1 MSGGTVDSQ
10 IALWIAGFSYPAVF
24 FLLVLCGVGAPLS
37 EELVV
42 LTGGL
47 MVARSG
53 ASFPIMALAAYLGIL
68 AGDSALYRIGYA
80 LGPRV
85 FSHPRLSRMLP
96 PTRVLLLQ
104 EMFQKRGPLAV
115 WLARFL
121 PGLRAPSFLLA
132 GAMRLPYRQFLLA
145 DGSAAWIPAL
155 GMTWLGMRFG
165 PEILA
170 DVQGG
175 LRWVLVG
182 VLVVGVLVL
191 VRRWWR
197 QRAALRSA
205 RLLGAPEQEL

>member
-1 MSGGTVDSQ
+1 VEAQ

-24 FLLVLCGVGAPLS
+24 LLLVLCGVGAPLS

-47 MVARSG
+47 VVARSG
-53 ASFPIMALAAYLGIL
+53 ASFPIMVLAAYLGIL

-96 PTRVLLLQ
+96 PARVLLLQ
-104 EMFQKRGPLAV
+104 EMYMKRGAVAV

-121 PGLRAPSFLLA
+121 PGLRAPAYLLA
-132 GAMRLPYRQFLLA
+132 GATRLPYRQFLLA
-145 DGSAAWIPAL
+145 DGCAAWIPAL
-155 GMTWLGMRFG
+155 GMTWLGFRFG
-165 PEILA
+165 PEVLA

-175 LRWVLVG
+175 LRWVLALALAVG
-182 VLVVGVLVL
+182 VIMLVV
-191 VRRWWR
+191 RWFR
-197 QRAALRSA
+197 QRAALRAS
-205 RLLGAPEQEL
+205 RLIGTPEREV

>member
-1 MSGGTVDSQ
+1 MVEEQ

-24 FLLVLCGVGAPLS
+24 LLLVLCGVGAPLS

-47 MVARSG
+47 VVARSG
-53 ASFPIMALAAYLGIL
+53 ASFPIMVLAAYLGIL

-85 FSHPRLSRMLP
+85 FSHPRLARMLP
-96 PTRVLLLQ
+96 PARVTLLQ
-104 EMFQKRGPLAV
+104 EMYMKRGPMAV

-121 PGLRAPSFLLA
+121 PGLRAPAYLLA
-132 GAMRLPYRQFLLA
+132 GATRLPYRQFVLA

-155 GMTWLGMRFG
+155 GMTWLGVRFG
-165 PEILA
+165 PQVLA

-175 LRWVLVG
+175 LRWVLALALAVG
-182 VLVVGVLVL
+182 VAVL

-197 QRAALRSA
+197 QRAALRAS
-205 RLLGAPEQEL
+205 RILSTPLSTPEREA